1 MEKVDLLVSNNVD
14 VKASL
19 EFWGDMDSY
28 NENLLE
34 FKNSLKEKLNN
45 LEYYK
50 NSKDWANYAIIAHSM
65 KSEAR
70 YLGFAQEAEVFLSH
84 ELKGKESDAEFIE
97 ANYQNL
103 VDTVNKIINL
113 LDKYFSDESKKLIL
127 IADDSN
133 IILNFLEKSIHDEYS
148 VVKARSGTEAIECIK
163 NNNLY
168 AILLDLNMPS
178 LNGFEVLEYL
188 KKEYLMD
195 KIPVVIITGDD
206 TEDTIKK
213 AFSYGVLDVL
223 NKPFTEDNIERILTN
238 IDNFYERDKIW
249 KI

>member
-148 VVKARSGTEAIECIK
+148 VEKARSGTEAIECIK

-188 KKEYLMD
+188 KKENLMD

-238 IDNFYERDKIW
+238 IDNFYERDKI
-249 KI
+249 